1 MKTQTSAEPRPPE
14 HRRLL
19 SLRADLLQL
28 ISEMQENRTLNAA
41 KWQIESLRN
50 SIHHIEQRLGLSHS
64 PHA

>member
-1 MKTQTSAEPRPPE
+1 MKTQPVAEPRPPE

-19 SLRADLLQL
+19 RLRADLLQL
-28 ISEMQENRTLNAA
+28 ISEMQENRMLNAA

-50 SIHHIEQRLGLSHS
+50 SLQDIEQRLRASHS